1 MLSVFVTMIQEE
13 NVLENQCAIVNQEVS
28 RIVNDYKSAIG
39 DSQTVLAQLLK
50 AENRSKEYKNGTFI
64 VLVVGPVK
72 SGKSTLVNLIAN
84 AYVSPT
90 HFLECT
96 VRPSIISQRH
106 KGEEC
111 KITVFT
117 SEDSKD
123 RVEQIDAIID
133 CIRGIEKEEA
143 LVNINKGVFD
153 LTRENI
159 KEKVEL
165 GLKESLSSETLV
177 TSITT
182 PGGKLMKKDVFI
194 VDMPGFDGEYAN
206 IDDPIYDTIAQ
217 RADLI
222 IFVQSSNSAI
232 SKVSGQFLKKLSDNN
247 QDVPVCLI
255 HNVFDSSWWRT
266 NEERASAALSQKEFA
281 IKEIRKQGFN
291 IDEKQCFSINL
302 GKVED
307 GRNSDYSEIPAL
319 KREVEEY
326 EKIEDVLYDR
336 VINRRDAMRLSVC
349 ISRTRQQLGKTID
362 AINDELERRRE
373 LTNRYEQ
380 VQTEFAKASGN
391 PVFNSGLKPIVVDYA
406 VLKNIIRDE
415 AKSRISMV
423 DTSNN
428 HKTDT
433 AVTGIIINFIE
444 ACENSISASFGRCLS
459 LAQMEKDLYLVCKGR
474 ISEIKEIAIKCGAKP
489 QPIEIER
496 ILIEGIPTISL
507 LAGVDMSLL
516 IPHKPMIPVVVTQL
530 GGHSSQDVVSYI
542 NKAADRLAGSAPG
555 EANYVEGYI
564 EKEGGAI
571 RPILDHVNLLVEE
584 VSKKYEKICDDYWKQ
599 SSDAVLQNIIADKT
613 AFDKETIQ
621 LNQLKQEL
629 TKAQEQI

>member
-1 MLSVFVTMIQEE
+1 MTQEE
-13 NVLENQCAIVNQEVS
+13 NVLLNKCAIVNKEVA
-28 RIVNDYKSAIG
+28 RVAISYNSSIR
-39 DSQTVLAQLLK
+39 DCYTVVSQLAK
-50 AENRSKEYKNGTFI
+50 AANRSKEYENGTFI

-106 KGEEC
+106 VDDEC

-117 SEDSKD
+117 SEDTTN

-133 CIRGIEKEEA
+133 CIRGIEKEDT

-153 LTRENI
+153 LTPEMI

-182 PGGKLMKKDVFI
+182 PGGKLMKQDVFI

-206 IDDPIYDTIAQ
+206 IDDPVYDTIAQ

-232 SKVSGQFLKKLSDNN
+232 SKVSGQFLKKLADNN

-266 NEERASAALSQKEFA
+266 NKERQDITQHQREFA

-291 IDEKQCFSINL
+291 IDEHQCFSINL

-307 GRNSDYSEIPAL
+307 SRKPQYAEIPAL
-319 KREVEEY
+319 QDEAVEY
-326 EKIEDVLYDR
+326 TRIEGLLYDR
-336 VINRRDAMRLSVC
+336 VINRRDAMRLHVC
-349 ISRTRQQLGKTID
+349 LGRTRQQLAKTMISID
-362 AINDELERRRE
+362 EELMRRR
-373 LTNRYEQ
+373 LLSDRYEQ
-380 VQTEFAKASGN
+380 VIAEFAKISKIPN
-391 PVFNSGLKPIVVDYA
+391 FQSGLQPLIVDYTT
-406 VLKNIIRDE
+406 LKNIIRNE
-415 AKSRISMV
+415 AQSTIALV
-423 DTSNN
+423 DTNNN

-433 AVTGIIINFIE
+433 DATEIVIKFIG
-444 ACENSISASFGRCLS
+444 ACEKSISASFGKSLS
-459 LAQMEKDLYLVCKGR
+459 LEQKQEELFLVCKNKM
-474 ISEIKEIAIKCGAKP
+474 SEIKEASISCGAKP
-489 QPIEIER
+489 IQLPVDCMP
-496 ILIEGIPTISL
+496 IEGIPTISL
-507 LAGVDMSLL
+507 LSGVDLNLL
-516 IPHKPMIPVVVTQL
+516 IPRKPMVNLQIRQF
-530 GGHSSQDVVSYI
+530 GGHSAEDIVSYI
-542 NKAADRLAGSAPG
+542 NKTAERLAGSMPG
-555 EANYVEGYI
+555 ESNYIEGYI

-571 RPILDHVNLLVEE
+571 KPILDQVNLLITE
-584 VSKKYEKICDDYWKQ
+584 VIKKYEEICKSYWQQ
-599 SSDAVLQNIIADKT
+599 SLDAVLCGIIEDK
-613 AFDKETIQ
+613 ASFDAETGC
-621 LNQLKQEL
+621 LKSLKLEL
-629 TKAQEQI
+629 LKIQEQI